1 MLLSDKLKRRIIIA
15 VTSEQYG
22 KELID
27 AIEDGSN
34 NLLSANGAPSNL
46 IGNNGDVYVDLVN
59 GDLYSKSNN
68 VWGQLTSNS
77 VSPTSLVTTA
87 TYTATTNNY
96 YIGVNRNG
104 PVSIIL
110 PVASNGKELIIK
122 DESGN
127 CAVNPITIVG
137 TIDNDIG
144 GAILAINNG
153 ALHLIYR
160 SGWRIV

>member
-1 MLLSDKLKRRIIIA
+1 MLLSDKLKRRIVIA

-34 NLLSANGAPSNL
+34 NLLSANGAPNNL
-46 IGNNGDVYVDLVN
+46 IGNNGDIYIDLIN
-59 GDLYSKSNN
+59 GDLYSKANN
-68 VWGQLTSNS
+68 NWGQLTSTS
-77 VSPTSLVTTA
+77 ISPTNLVTTA
-87 TYTATTNNY
+87 TYTATANDY

-104 PVSIIL
+104 PVSITL
-110 PVASNGKELIIK
+110 PTVSNGKELTIK

-127 CAVNPITIVG
+127 CATNPITIVG
-137 TIDNDIG
+137 NIDNDVS
-144 GAILAINNG
+144 GAVLAINNG

-160 SGWRIV
+160 SGWRII